1 MVFGNNFIKYDN
13 VDDSYDDCNVEKN
26 KKLED
31 F

>member
-13 VDDSYDDCNVEKN
+13 VDDSDDDCNVEKN